1 MEPASTLAPAPRVA
15 TAPLFA
21 GLHDE
26 LVALLRGL
34 SRADWERPT
43 TATAWTV
50 RDVAAHLL
58 DVDIRRLSAHRD
70 GHAPP
75 PPGGALASYRDLVG
89 YLDQLNATWVA
100 AARRIGP
107 PVLVDLLAVTGAQVA
122 AFVTGLDPDGPALY
136 PVSWA
141 GEETSANW
149 LDVGREFTE
158 RWHHQQQ
165 IREAVGAP
173 GLVQPRWLRP
183 VLEISMRALPH
194 AYREVA
200 AADGAAVMVAVEGPA
215 GRTWTLVRDG
225 RAWRLCTGAAAA
237 PVARVRLSEDTAWR
251 LFFGVPMPDARARLA
266 IEGDEAVG
274 AVVLRAIAIMA

>member
-1 MEPASTLAPAPRVA
+1 MESAGALGSPPRVA

-26 LVALLRGL
+26 LMALLRGL
-34 SRADWERPT
+34 SRADWQRPT
-43 TATAWTV
+43 TATGWTV
-50 RDVAAHLL
+50 RDVAAHIL
-58 DVDIRRLSAHRD
+58 DGDIRRLSAHRD
-70 GHAPP
+70 RHAPP
-75 PPGGALASYRDLVG
+75 PPEAALATYRDLVG
-89 YLDQLNATWVA
+89 YLDWLNGTWIA

-107 PVLVDLLAVTGAQVA
+107 PVLVDLLAVTGPQVA
-122 AFVTGLDPDGPALY
+122 AFVTGLDADGPALY
-136 PVSWA
+136 AVSWA
-141 GEETSANW
+141 GEQRSANW

-173 GLVQPRWLRP
+173 GLVAPRWLRP

-194 AYREVA
+194 AYREA
-200 AADGAAVMVAVEGPA
+200 DARDGAAVTIVVDGAA
-215 GRTWTLVRDG
+215 GGTWTLVRG
-225 RAWRLCTGAAAA
+225 AGAWQLCTGAAAT

-251 LFFGVPMPDARARLA
+251 LLFGVPMPDARARLA
-266 IEGDEAVG
+266 IEGDEALG

>member
-1 MEPASTLAPAPRVA
+1 MEPGSALTPAPRVA

-26 LVALLRGL
+26 LMALLRGL
-34 SRADWERPT
+34 SRADWDRPT

-50 RDVAAHLL
+50 RDVAAHML

-75 PPGGALASYRDLVG
+75 PPAGVLASYRDLVG

-136 PVSWA
+136 AVSWA
-141 GEETSANW
+141 GEQTSANW

-173 GLVQPRWLRP
+173 GLVESRWLRP

-200 AADGAAVMVAVEGPA
+200 ADGAAVMIAVEGDA
-215 GRTWTLVRDG
+215 GGTWTLVRDG

-237 PVARVRLSEDTAWR
+237 PVARVRLSADTAWR
-251 LFFGVPMPDARARLA
+251 LFFGVPMADARARLA

>member
-1 MEPASTLAPAPRVA
+1 MEHATALATAPPVA

-21 GLHDE
+21 GLHEE
-26 LVALLRGL
+26 LMGLLRGL

-43 TATAWTV
+43 TATEWTV

-58 DVDIRRLSAHRD
+58 DGDIRRLSAQRD

-75 PPGGALASYRDLVG
+75 PPAGVIATFRDLVG
-89 YLDQLNATWVA
+89 YLDGLNATWITA
-100 AARRIGP
+100 AQRIGP
-107 PVLVDLLAVTGAQVA
+107 PVLVDLLAVTGPQVA

-136 PVSWA
+136 AVSWA
-141 GEETSANW
+141 GEDRSANW

-173 GLVQPRWLRP
+173 GLVAPRWLRP
-183 VLEISMRALPH
+183 VLEVSMRALPH
-194 AYREVA
+194 AYRDVA
-200 AADGAAVMVAVEGPA
+200 APGGMAVTVVVEGAAG
-215 GRTWTLVRDG
+215 GTWARVRG
-225 RAWRLCTGAAAA
+225 SGAWGLFAGAAPA
-237 PVARVRLSEDTAWR
+237 PVARVRMSEDTAWR
-251 LFFGVPMPDARARLA
+251 LFFGVPMADARARLA
-266 IEGDEAVG
+266 IEGDEGLG